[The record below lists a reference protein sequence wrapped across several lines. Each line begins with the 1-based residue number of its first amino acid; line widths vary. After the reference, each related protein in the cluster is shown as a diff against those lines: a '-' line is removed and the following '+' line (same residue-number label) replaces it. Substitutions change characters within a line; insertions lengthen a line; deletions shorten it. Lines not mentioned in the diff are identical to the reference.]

1 MTFIRTTFVAFVA
14 LSVAAL
20 PIGSGMAR
28 AAMAVTMSHDMSQAA
43 GEGECCSHDKPC
55 EKKANDC
62 DSMAGCALKCF
73 NYSGAMSAPLV
84 FTVTPAIV
92 ERSALIVP
100 GLPSP
105 SDNPPLPPPRV

>member
-1 MTFIRTTFVAFVA
+1 MTFIRTIFVAFVA

-28 AAMAVTMSHDMSQAA
+28 AAMSHDMSQAA
-43 GEGECCSHDKPC
+43 AEGECCPHDKPC
-55 EKKANDC
+55 EKKTNDC
-62 DSMAGCALKCF
+62 GSMAGCALKCF
-73 NYSGAMSAPLV
+73 NYSGFVTAPL
-84 FTVTPAIV
+84 AIMV
-92 ERSALIVP
+92 MSSALERSALMVP

>member
-1 MTFIRTTFVAFVA
+1 MTFIRTIFVAVVA

-28 AAMAVTMSHDMSQAA
+28 AAMSVAMSHDMSQAA

-55 EKKANDC
+55 EKKTNDC
-62 DSMAGCALKCF
+62 GSMAGCALKCF

-105 SDNPPLPPPRV
+105 SDNPPLPPPRI